1 MRLYLEPVTHTRVDD
16 RAARSAPSRRIERA
30 KAERAKAERAKAG
43 DFTGLYTAT
52 NMVTGSSCSR
62 PAMPR

>member
-30 KAERAKAERAKAG
+30 KGERAKAG

-52 NMVTGSSCSR
+52 NMGTESSCSR